1 MKDFNGLSLMPRDV
15 IRNSLN
21 IISTAGTLS
30 ASGQYNQ
37 LADELIDIA
46 LQYLN
51 KARVKGDNELHSSD
65 DGNSNI
71 AYRIQLARE
80 NLGLSEADLARQIGT
95 YSDHISDWE
104 CGITEPPASMV
115 IPLANALKCDP
126 MWLLTGQ
133 GNNANQAAP
142 APVSIMKGAD
152 LANIGVRIK
161 NRRNET
167 GMGVDKLADAID
179 VPIHQIYQWEA
190 GKAIPHSGYYDR
202 LAKALNTSV
211 TWLLTGKI
219 THQDLSGAGKQQH
232 LPASQQADALSHE
245 VPLR

>member
-1 MKDFNGLSLMPRDV
+1 RAKNVFSPKKDDTTKPNFTPYV
-15 IRNSLN
+15 
-21 IISTAGTLS
+21 
-30 ASGQYNQ
+30 
-37 LADELIDIA
+37 ADLPTTP
-46 LQYLN
+46 
-51 KARVKGDNELHSSD
+51 HHPSCD
-65 DGNSNI
+65 DGVPIGN
-71 AYRIQLARE
+71 RIQIARE
-80 NLGLSEADLARQIGT
+80 NLGMSEDGLASQMNT

-104 CGITEPPASMV
+104 CGTTEPPASAI

-211 TWLLTGKI
+211 TWLMTGKDI
-219 THQDLSGAGKQQH
+219 SGEFKNQH
-232 LPASQQADALSHE
+232 DENIPSPALSDYDFISSS
-245 VPLR
+245 